1 MIISQKGLSK
11 MMYGMFPIALLVF
24 IGIKFIPIIP
34 DLIHGIS
41 KWFSNNISTIS
52 PPVGDKNP
60 ENSRRYTFFYTV
72 FEIAIFSLI
81 GWILYTIAFIGQ
93 VAEFCP
99 ST

>member
-1 MIISQKGLSK
+1 MIISKGGLSK

-24 IGIKFIPIIP
+24 IGSKFIPTIP
-34 DLIHGIS
+34 DIIHGLS
-41 KWFSNNISTIS
+41 KFFSNNITNIS
-52 PPVGDKNP
+52 PPVGDVKP
-60 ENSRRYTFFYTV
+60 EESKRYTFFYTV

-93 VAEFCP
+93 VQEFCP